1 MFKIKKGTLFILG
14 ILVVLTALEYV
25 FAYHNVGYGIIMA
38 LFLTLGIYII
48 ISIPETETPVLRA
61 AESLALLP
69 LYVLFTA
76 SLPWFF
82 VDPTYL
88 IPAIYSIILAL
99 VFWHIYYKEIS
110 FEELGFI
117 KDKWVFYCIF
127 GLVIGVSTG
136 TIEYFVLRPPPS
148 APFFQAFVLLRDFTY
163 MTLFVGLGEELLF
176 RSVIQKDLENV
187 FGENIG
193 LWTASV
199 IFGIMHLTW
208 RSPTELVFASLA
220 GYLMGYLYDKTGS
233 LAAPILLHGMN
244 NTMLVGILPY
254 IFG

>member
-1 MFKIKKGTLFILG
+1 MTKIRKGSLFILG
-14 ILVVLTALEYV
+14 IIIALTILEYV
-25 FAYHNVGYGIIMA
+25 FAYRNVGHGIMLA
-38 LFLTLGIYII
+38 LFLTLTIYVI
-48 ISIPETETPVLRA
+48 ISIPKTETPALRA

-82 VDPTYL
+82 LDPTYL
-88 IPAIYSIILAL
+88 VPAIYSIILAL
-99 VFWHIYYKEIS
+99 VLWHIYYKEIS

-117 KDKWVFYCIF
+117 KNKWIYYTIL
-127 GLVIGVSTG
+127 GLMIGIPTG

-148 APFFQAFVLLRDFTY
+148 APFFQAFVLLRDFIY

-176 RSVIQKDLENV
+176 RSIIQRDLENA
-187 FGENIG
+187 FGEKIG
-193 LWTASV
+193 LFTASL

-220 GYLMGYLYDKTGS
+220 GYLMGYIYDKTDS
-233 LAAPILLHGMN
+233 LAAPIFLHGMN

-254 IFG
+254 LFG